1 MGLFTAGLFTG
12 VLACVVIMLVR
23 CAAWYEARHPE
34 DDYWHR
40 KIWRLEADVSGAEQ
54 KTTEQETKVQGLLSA
69 EAIDEEGH

>member
-40 KIWRLEADVSGAEQ
+40 NIWRLEADVSGAEQ
-54 KTTEQETKVQGLLSA
+54 KTTEQEAKVQGLLST
-69 EAIDEEGH
+69 EAIDEKGH

>member
-40 KIWRLEADVSGAEQ
+40 NIWRLEADVSGVEQ
-54 KTTEQETKVQGLLSA
+54 KTTEQEAKVQGLLST

>member
-40 KIWRLEADVSGAEQ
+40 NIWRLEADVSGAEQ
-54 KTTEQETKVQGLLSA
+54 KTTEHEAKVQGLLST